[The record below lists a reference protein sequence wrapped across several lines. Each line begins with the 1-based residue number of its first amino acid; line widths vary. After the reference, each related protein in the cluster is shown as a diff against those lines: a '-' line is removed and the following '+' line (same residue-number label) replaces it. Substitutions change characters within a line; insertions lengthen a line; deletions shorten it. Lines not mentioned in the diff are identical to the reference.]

1 MDVLILIF
9 IGGPQESGEIWE
21 FALRKTP
28 MWRSREYTETT
39 CINRPDIDD
48 IQAHW
53 PLSMSTSIGAG
64 RRLGSM
70 VQSRANRDLPTWDAG
85 FRARGSASAL
95 ENPTLVVSHRSP
107 ILSVELVYLETPS
120 PSISSSSR
128 DPFFFCP
135 YYCLKQTR
143 QMADLFLPFTP
154 SPRST
159 LLAVIPSASSSA
171 ENSPPAALTR
181 SSPSPRLRREQ
192 RKVLHPLADDS
203 DDGYSPHPSIYE
215 ASPVA
220 SDDEGRD
227 DKEPLCDS
235 YDSGKQNPELMD
247 LEQPGSPEST
257 GRGRNFSRFS
267 GLSMME
273 TIAEQKSIASTRDE
287 MLDGGAY
294 SPLQQ
299 DEESEDD
306 GDEQYYYDYA
316 SPTQPLHPVMSASA
330 PNLGGPPYPSSS
342 EHPTSAPSASM
353 FFSQG
358 LSSSPRQFAP
368 HQPTFRPALSMNR
381 SYGTLTSHPF
391 HRAPV
396 LTTVPDPYTENQRTP
411 DSLESPIGRS
421 RSGSIRDLGV
431 WGRLCKGFCLVCCCV
446 SIGDDDHYP

>member
-9 IGGPQESGEIWE
+9 IGGPQESGEIRE
-21 FALRKTP
+21 FALRNTFMCVAFTGVYRNYMYKTGQIS
-28 MWRSREYTETT
+28 MTSR
-39 CINRPDIDD
+39 P
-48 IQAHW
+48 
-53 PLSMSTSIGAG
+53 IGRCRCR
-64 RRLGSM
+64 RRLVLAAVWVPWFSHGPTGIFPRGTQGSGDIISP
-70 VQSRANRDLPTWDAG
+70 QNIITGIILY
-85 FRARGSASAL
+85 RARGSASAL

-235 YDSGKQNPELMD
+235 YDSGKQNPEFMD

-330 PNLGGPPYPSSS
+330 PNLGGGFLPIYLSFSSHLITEFNRATIPFFIRTSYIGSFSQHVLFTRSILITPSICSSPTYFPPGLIDEQILRNPNFTSVSPCSSS
-342 EHPTSAPSASM
+342 
-353 FFSQG
+353 
-358 LSSSPRQFAP
+358 
-368 HQPTFRPALSMNR
+368 
-381 SYGTLTSHPF
+381 
-391 HRAPV
+391 
-396 LTTVPDPYTENQRTP
+396 
-411 DSLESPIGRS
+411 
-421 RSGSIRDLGV
+421 
-431 WGRLCKGFCLVCCCV
+431 
-446 SIGDDDHYP
+446 HYCP

>member
-1 MDVLILIF
+1 
-9 IGGPQESGEIWE
+9 
-21 FALRKTP
+21 
-28 MWRSREYTETT
+28 
-39 CINRPDIDD
+39 
-48 IQAHW
+48 
-53 PLSMSTSIGAG
+53 
-64 RRLGSM
+64 
-70 VQSRANRDLPTWDAG
+70 
-85 FRARGSASAL
+85 
-95 ENPTLVVSHRSP
+95 
-107 ILSVELVYLETPS
+107 
-120 PSISSSSR
+120 
-128 DPFFFCP
+128 
-135 YYCLKQTR
+135 
-143 QMADLFLPFTP
+143 MADLFLHFTP

-247 LEQPGSPEST
+247 LEQPSSPEST

-330 PNLGGPPYPSSS
+330 PNLGGGFLPISILLISSNNRVQQGHHTLLHPNILHQLLQPACSSHKVYPH
-342 EHPTSAPSASM
+342 HPVNLLLTNLPSA
-353 FFSQG
+353 
-358 LSSSPRQFAP
+358 
-368 HQPTFRPALSMNR
+368 RPYR
-381 SYGTLTSHPF
+381 
-391 HRAPV
+391 
-396 LTTVPDPYTENQRTP
+396 
-411 DSLESPIGRS
+411 
-421 RSGSIRDLGV
+421 
-431 WGRLCKGFCLVCCCV
+431 
-446 SIGDDDHYP
+446 